1 MWMMRFIFNLL
12 SFLSANIAIWYFIA
26 DWMNNAPSSAI
37 LGQVWFMTA
46 PSSLQIA
53 EAVVERYID
62 PCSVML
68 FLGCSPFLWHPG
80 IATILQWPVAN
91 VFAGSAVGF
100 FILAQFSTKRG
111 RRKNTRLY
119 KDH

>member
-1 MWMMRFIFNLL
+1 MMRFIFNFL
-12 SFLSANIAIWYFIA
+12 SFLCANIAIWHFIA
-26 DWMNNAPSSAI
+26 DWINAAHSSAI
-37 LGQVWFMTA
+37 LGRVGFMTA

-62 PCSVML
+62 PCSVMF

-80 IATILQWPVAN
+80 IATILQWPVAT
-91 VFAGSAVGF
+91 VFDGSAVGF